1 VIAQTM
7 TYKNQ
12 DLLKELN
19 KTAISK
25 VGIEDGIGTIAI
37 KISFGVKL
45 MSNILYVL
53 GIDHNF

>member
-1 VIAQTM
+1 M